1 MSIFYVSTAG
11 NDSTGNGS
19 QIAPWKTLAKATS
32 TVTTVGD
39 IIHVNAGTYT
49 EGACSLKAG
58 VSIEGDSKATT
69 ILKSS
74 VTGQW
79 IPFIQMES
87 PNSTNGNQSI
97 SNITIDG
104 NTNTTGNESG
114 TWVGV
119 WITGRSNVS
128 IYDCII
134 KNFYAYGA
142 IFQGNNLDGITAK
155 NWTSGPY
162 ATGNKFYNNDATNC
176 AGIIP
181 SIQGGS
187 GALGIGWQEGMLIHH
202 NNISTTQR
210 PVSKNG
216 WPIKFI
222 SNGYLKGVKIYDNTL
237 KKSPF
242 QGYQPYSP
250 PDWDFCIEFF
260 NVQGLELYNNY
271 IQGSVD
277 VNYIYKGSYQYGL
290 WAHHNTFDNPGNF
303 NHWEGGFILEFKA
316 DHVLIEN
323 NIINNRSLG
332 VTYNTRGI
340 NNNGGENN
348 YACNYGGSIGGCS
361 GIINNVIRNN
371 VFSNLY
377 QAGGVPG
384 GIVTITEGTDDVQI
398 DGLYI
403 YNNVFS
409 GKSSGATYNGLDF
422 GGIGSGASVKNVY
435 IRNNIFQ
442 NFQSNPIVKQSGG
455 SQSNIQITNN
465 DFYNNGD
472 NTISWTGATQANN
485 QTVNP
490 LFVSAT
496 DFHLQ
501 PTSPLIDD
509 GFTPLLL
516 PSYAV
521 SVPFN
526 GSAPDLG
533 AFETGNSVP
542 VPCTSHVYSAW
553 GPCVNGQQTRT
564 VVSSSPSGCTGG
576 VAPILSQAC
585 VVVNQ
590 PPVVNAGTDKTLIL
604 PINSVPLSGSAS
616 DSDGTIAS
624 IQWTQSSG
632 PATAIISSPTTAST
646 TVSALVQGT
655 YVFRLTATDNLGLTA
670 FDEATVVVNPQP
682 VNQPPTA
689 NAGADKIVILPA
701 NSVTLEGSGI
711 DGDGTVVAYQWQD
724 SNGGVVGNT
733 ASLALTNLV
742 AGVYNY
748 TLTVI
753 DNLGATGTD
762 NVQVTVSTSPYQDST
777 KVIVYA
783 FANNAAAKAA
793 GLVVGMLYRT
803 NSTVKVVY

>member
-1 MSIFYVSTAG
+1 MKKLILFLMIFVSITVNAQTYYISPIG
-11 NDSTGNGS
+11 NDAANGS
-19 QIAPWKTLAKATS
+19 QATPWKTLSKAS
-32 TVTTVGD
+32 TVTTPGSV
-39 IIHVNAGTYT
+39 IRVTAGTYT
-49 EGACSLKAG
+49 STQTVNLAAG
-58 VSIEGDSKATT
+58 VSIEGEGKATT

-97 SNITIDG
+97 SNVTIDG

-128 IYDCII
+128 IHDCII
-134 KNFYAYGA
+134 KNFYAYGS
-142 IFQGNNLDGITAK
+142 IFQGNNLDGVTAK

-162 ATGNKFYNNDATNC
+162 ATGNKFYNNESTNC

-187 GALGIGWQEGMLIHH
+187 GALGIGWQDGMLIHH
-202 NNISTTQR
+202 NNITTTQR

-222 SNGYLKGVKIYDNTL
+222 SNGYLKGVKIYDNVL

-340 NNNGGENN
+340 SNNGGENN

-472 NTISWTGATQANN
+472 NTISWTGATLSNN
-485 QTVNP
+485 QTINP

-501 PTSPLIDD
+501 ATSPLINA

-516 PSYAV
+516 PAYAQA
-521 SVPFN
+521 VPFS

-533 AFETGNSVP
+533 AFETGGLPP
-542 VPCTSHVYSAW
+542 VLCTYFVYSAW
-553 GPCVNGQQTRT
+553 STCSASGTQTRTYTSLPVGCTGTPPPDSLTRTCTPPPVSCTYTYSAWSTCVNGTQTRTVTGTSPAGCVQTPPPILTQSCIPPTCTYTYSAWSTCVNGQQTRT
-564 VVSSSPSGCTGG
+564 VVSSTPSGCTGT
-576 VAPILSQAC
+576 PIL
-585 VVVNQ
+585 
-590 PPVVNAGTDKTLIL
+590 
-604 PINSVPLSGSAS
+604 
-616 DSDGTIAS
+616 
-624 IQWTQSSG
+624 TQSC
-632 PATAIISSPTTAST
+632 
-646 TVSALVQGT
+646 
-655 YVFRLTATDNLGLTA
+655 
-670 FDEATVVVNPQP
+670 
-682 VNQPPTA
+682 
-689 NAGADKIVILPA
+689 
-701 NSVTLEGSGI
+701 
-711 DGDGTVVAYQWQD
+711 
-724 SNGGVVGNT
+724 
-733 ASLALTNLV
+733 
-742 AGVYNY
+742 
-748 TLTVI
+748 
-753 DNLGATGTD
+753 
-762 NVQVTVSTSPYQDST
+762 TSPIPGDTIYCTQVQYALPTSNTVRVKRNITYIIKKADGWYDNSGLKIEPILYQ
-777 KVIVYA
+777 I
-783 FANNAAAKAA
+783 NNKWY
-793 GLVVGMLYRT
+793 LL
-803 NSTVKVVY
+803 